1 MMARRPRALLFAGA
15 AVVSSTASDER
26 AYSRRFWTL
35 SHQSPADFPWFG
47 LGADVPQPALWMQS
61 TSISTCHSG
70 SMKRATPTKVQ
81 AGRISP
87 NTSPWAR
94 AASCHQSMTVSIPR
108 VRTTSSL
115 CLCMDIP
122 AMRGPTVRADRRRRS
137 RHTPSF
143 LASDARIPRFPT
155 GCLPPIGSQKMPSRL
170 APERLTRLAVLSA
183 AARSG

>member
-115 CLCMDIP
+115 VCAWTSLRC
-122 AMRGPTVRADRRRRS
+122 AVR
-137 RHTPSF
+137 PC
-143 LASDARIPRFPT
+143 
-155 GCLPPIGSQKMPSRL
+155 GPIG
-170 APERLTRLAVLSA
+170 AVDRDTLLFLGIRCSDSEVSDGLPATHRVAENAKSA
-183 AARSG
+183 SP